1 MKTLLTTLPLLF
13 VALACQAKTGATPG
27 AVDPQPR
34 REEPTSEADGTVPV
48 EEAKTARI
56 QAGGW
61 PLSNAHRFGS
71 RSYELR
77 RTEGGVLIRLHDVIS
92 FQGVGMK
99 PEDMAAPHHACT
111 PWEPL
116 PADLA
121 GGVFTKQTALAP
133 DASLAC
139 DELGDTCRAIHAW
152 YQSTGKP
159 RIDAADPSLAFQ
171 SDQLIG
177 NHGRGSEPCS

>member
-13 VALACQAKTGATPG
+13 VAFACQTKAGAASGPE
-27 AVDPQPR
+27 QPR
-34 REEPTSEADGTVPV
+34 DEPKVEADADVRV
-48 EEAKTARI
+48 EEAATARI
-56 QAGGW
+56 QAGAW

-99 PEDMAAPHHACT
+99 PEDMAPPHHACT
-111 PWEPL
+111 QWETL
-116 PADLA
+116 PAELA
-121 GGVFTKQTALAP
+121 GGVFTKQTALRGEP

-159 RIDAADPSLAFQ
+159 RIEAADPSLAFQ